1 MHTSRYDFIFLF
13 FSSEG
18 CHCSGPCNFLCIRW
32 LELIL
37 VKGHIRIFGNFTC
50 NPLTFLK
57 GLLCEGTRRFEA
69 RLCWFCTLLYLQQRR
84 NQTKYRELLAQRA
97 QQFRTIQRRL
107 LTRFKDKT
115 PAPLANLDTLLD
127 GTYKQ
132 VTKLKKK
139 VLEKDVLSFS
149 DTGGSEEKVRLLL
162 VWFES
167 VAFWVLI

>member
-1 MHTSRYDFIFLF
+1 MTWAYF
-13 FSSEG
+13 
-18 CHCSGPCNFLCIRW
+18 
-32 LELIL
+32 

-50 NPLTFLK
+50 NPLTFVK

-127 GTYKQ
+127 GTYRQ
-132 VTKLKKK
+132 VIKFKKK
-139 VLEKDVLSFS
+139 YLNSNILVTYCVYLRAAFARRLSIKRLCLILSPAFS
-149 DTGGSEEKVRLLL
+149 VRRGWGGLWTSYWGGSC
-162 VWFES
+162 
-167 VAFWVLI
+167 

>member
-1 MHTSRYDFIFLF
+1 MTWAYF
-13 FSSEG
+13 
-18 CHCSGPCNFLCIRW
+18 
-32 LELIL
+32 

-57 GLLCEGTRRFEA
+57 GLLCEGTRRFKA

-127 GTYKQ
+127 GTYRQ
-132 VTKLKKK
+132 VTKFKKNTGERCF
-139 VLEKDVLSFS
+139 VLQWHR
-149 DTGGSEEKVRLLL
+149 RLGRKSTITPCMIRICGLLGTNIIQMFYHRRL
-162 VWFES
+162 VW
-167 VAFWVLI
+167 A

>member
-1 MHTSRYDFIFLF
+1 MTWAYF
-13 FSSEG
+13 
-18 CHCSGPCNFLCIRW
+18 
-32 LELIL
+32 

-50 NPLTFLK
+50 NPLTFVK

-127 GTYKQ
+127 GTYRQ

-139 VLEKDVLSFS
+139 YWRKMFCPSVTQAARKKS
-149 DTGGSEEKVRLLL
+149 TITPCMIRICGLLGTNIIQMFYHRRL
-162 VWFES
+162 VW
-167 VAFWVLI
+167 A

>member
-127 GTYKQ
+127 GTYRQ

-139 VLEKDVLSFS
+139 YWRKMFCP
-149 DTGGSEEKVRLLL
+149 
-162 VWFES
+162 S
-167 VAFWVLI
+167 VTQAARKKKYDYSLYDSNLWPSGY

>member
-32 LELIL
+32 LDKMAYF
-37 VKGHIRIFGNFTC
+37 VKGHIHC

-57 GLLCEGTRRFEA
+57 GLLCEGTRRFKA
-69 RLCWFCTLLYLQQRR
+69 RLCWFCALLYSQQRR

-127 GTYKQ
+127 GTYRQ
-132 VTKLKKK
+132 VIKLKKK
-139 VLEKDVLSFS
+139 NTKTAISS
-149 DTGGSEEKVRLLL
+149 WHT
-162 VWFES
+162 
-167 VAFWVLI
+167 AFI